1 MTALVELQTRA
12 CALPSPMTPFRPCAF
27 ANKAGGRFNFSWW
40 RLPRPLRSLNVV
52 GTLQAVEVW
61 RGVSGSLITGRSQR
75 RNRVLLITA
84 ELAYLFAGAET
95 KGWAM
100 RSLIPACI
108 VVVGCIL
115 QSHHANAM
123 TTAELVDSC
132 KAVDQTAQSA
142 SGDNLD
148 ISPEGLPCWYYMSA
162 VQNMSA
168 LVDSGNEHLLGIC
181 PPVESTTLDFVRI
194 VVRAAGRRD
203 MTNLE
208 DPAALVLPAL
218 AETYRCNGA
227 IAAQAKPLR

>member
-1 MTALVELQTRA
+1 MSSALCRLSKFGV
-12 CALPSPMTPFRPCAF
+12 AF
-27 ANKAGGRFNFSWW
+27 LVR
-40 RLPRPLRSLNVV
+40 
-52 GTLQAVEVW
+52 
-61 RGVSGSLITGRSQR
+61 LITGKSQR
-75 RNRVLLITA
+75 HNRVLLITA
-84 ELAYLFAGAET
+84 ELAYLFAVTET

-108 VVVGCIL
+108 VVVGSIL

-168 LVDSGNEHLLGIC
+168 LVDSGNEHCSEFALLSKAPLWTSSASWCAPTDSLSALWHGQAIDARFRRGAH
-181 PPVESTTLDFVRI
+181 PIPTSPSPD
-194 VVRAAGRRD
+194 AG
-203 MTNLE
+203 
-208 DPAALVLPAL
+208 
-218 AETYRCNGA
+218 
-227 IAAQAKPLR
+227 

>member
-1 MTALVELQTRA
+1 MSSALCRLSKFGV
-12 CALPSPMTPFRPCAF
+12 AF
-27 ANKAGGRFNFSWW
+27 LVR
-40 RLPRPLRSLNVV
+40 
-52 GTLQAVEVW
+52 
-61 RGVSGSLITGRSQR
+61 LITGTSQR

-84 ELAYLFAGAET
+84 ELAYLFAVTET

-108 VVVGCIL
+108 VVVGSIL

-168 LVDSGNEHLLGIC
+168 LVDSGNEHCSEFALLSKAPLWTSSASWC
-181 PPVESTTLDFVRI
+181 APTDSLSRLPLDRPTPTS
-194 VVRAAGRRD
+194 RHLKRTSGH
-203 MTNLE
+203 
-208 DPAALVLPAL
+208 
-218 AETYRCNGA
+218 G
-227 IAAQAKPLR
+227 

>member
-1 MTALVELQTRA
+1 MSSALCRLSKFGV
-12 CALPSPMTPFRPCAF
+12 AF
-27 ANKAGGRFNFSWW
+27 LVR
-40 RLPRPLRSLNVV
+40 
-52 GTLQAVEVW
+52 
-61 RGVSGSLITGRSQR
+61 LITGRSQR

-84 ELAYLFAGAET
+84 ELAYLFAVTET

-100 RSLIPACI
+100 RSLIPVCI
-108 VVVGCIL
+108 VVVGSIL

-194 VVRAAGRRD
+194 VVRAAARRD

-208 DPAALVLPAL
+208 DPAALVRPAL